1 MDAEKQGKWF
11 LVIVGFVLA
20 LLKLIGLIREEEND
34 DG

>member
-20 LLKLIGLIREEEND
+20 LLKLIGLIREKDEEN
-34 DG
+34 G